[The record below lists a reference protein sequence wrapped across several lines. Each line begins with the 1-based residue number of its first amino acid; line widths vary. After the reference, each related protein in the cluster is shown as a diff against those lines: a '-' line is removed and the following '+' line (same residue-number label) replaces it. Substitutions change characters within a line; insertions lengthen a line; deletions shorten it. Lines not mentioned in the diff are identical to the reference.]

1 MNPIQKVAVLLCV
14 LVVLG
19 AMVLP
24 TFAAD
29 TAKIVSITE
38 TQINDSYWV
47 TNPVWR
53 AVTDRSVDLQAGQVV
68 VSETITPR
76 RGDPVAVAITYA
88 PSISDGRVYWS
99 ASAMT
104 KDGQAVSQELLD
116 QINAHMSSSWA
127 RYWKTHRQPGH
138 VTAIDI
144 SEDAITVTFTVGGRH

>member
-1 MNPIQKVAVLLCV
+1 MNPIQKVAVVVCMLI
-14 LVVLG
+14 VLG
-19 AMVLP
+19 AMVVP

-29 TAKIVSITE
+29 TSKSVSISE

-68 VSETITPR
+68 VSETITAR
-76 RGDPVAVAITYA
+76 RGDPVAVAITYV
-88 PSISDGRVYWS
+88 PSISNGRVYWS

-116 QINAHMSSSWA
+116 EINAHMSSSWVH
-127 RYWKTHRQPGH
+127 YWKEHRQPGR

-144 SEDAITVTFTVGGRH
+144 SADTISVTFTVGGRR